1 MIKTIRLNVMEFD
14 QQQLND
20 IRAAVVYYMQR
31 NISIRNPRYEEYE
44 DILKTLNKTLHT
56 K

>member
-1 MIKTIRLNVMEFD
+1 MIETIRLDVMDFD

-20 IRAAVVYYMQR
+20 LRAAVVYYMQR
-31 NISIRNPRYEEYE
+31 NISIKNPRYEEYE
-44 DILKTLNKTLHT
+44 DILKKLNKTLHP

>member
-1 MIKTIRLNVMEFD
+1 MIKTISLNVMDFH

-31 NISIRNPRYEEYE
+31 NISIKNPRYEEYE
-44 DILKTLNKTLHT
+44 DILKKLNKTLHT

>member
-1 MIKTIRLNVMEFD
+1 MIESISLNVMDFS

-20 IRAAVVYYMQR
+20 LRAAVVYYMQR
-31 NISIRNPRYEEYE
+31 NISIRNPRYGEYE